1 MRNLNGY
8 EINGRNLRV
17 DFVDGKDKSGGSE
30 RKRHETGSHNG
41 DSLEGPNANVTR
53 LEANL
58 DLGELLSFKTLQI
71 SIPSSTETQA
81 VLLAPPPMMHQPP
94 PMAGRMMQQPLR
106 PSMGGSAVSSS
117 GILGM
122 APPGCSVGYARSV
135 SKSWWYAMECTTG
148 AFGCS
153 GDECR
158 YDQQTRPCF

>member
-58 DLGELLSFKTLQI
+58 DLGELLVATFGARAGTRRWGLERWRSMQ
-71 SIPSSTETQA
+71 SS
-81 VLLAPPPMMHQPP
+81 
-94 PMAGRMMQQPLR
+94 R
-106 PSMGGSAVSSS
+106 PSLGSDQSS
-117 GILGM
+117 
-122 APPGCSVGYARSV
+122 
-135 SKSWWYAMECTTG
+135 CTTCW
-148 AFGCS
+148 CS
-153 GDECR
+153 
-158 YDQQTRPCF
+158 